1 MAIEHGHSAIA
12 ELLIEAGHEA
22 VEHRHFFDPGVVPI
36 HEDEEEE
43 GTPAN
48 PCPPARLSQPSCLDG
63 EGCGSLS
70 WLVACWQGRG

>member
-43 GTPAN
+43 GTL
-48 PCPPARLSQPSCLDG
+48 RLRLIRHWTHF
-63 EGCGSLS
+63 L
-70 WLVACWQGRG
+70 

>member
-43 GTPAN
+43 GTRKPTSSAAA
-48 PCPPARLSQPSCLDG
+48 CLGREDCDRLQS
-63 EGCGSLS
+63 
-70 WLVACWQGRG
+70 

>member
-43 GTPAN
+43 GTPVN
-48 PCPPARLSQPSCLDG
+48 PPRLSAA
-63 EGCGSLS
+63 EVFGSRRL
-70 WLVACWQGRG
+70 